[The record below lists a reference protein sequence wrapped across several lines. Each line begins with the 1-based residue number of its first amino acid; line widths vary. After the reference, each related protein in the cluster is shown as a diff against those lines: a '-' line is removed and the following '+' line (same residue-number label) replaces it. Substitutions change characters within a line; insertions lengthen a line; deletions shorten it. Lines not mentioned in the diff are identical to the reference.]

1 MNKPFKYK
9 RPRQEPRAKGHE
21 CGCHIILYVCIMWLH
36 IHILMQCMYVCFNMT
51 VCVHIYVYTIVQVVW
66 VGSSHVPCSDGCDW
80 LTLALYMPL
89 ITTTKI
95 MHPNLH
101 PCKFGCILLRVW
113 SSMWNVC
120 MCTYIRTIRVCI
132 QQQHG
137 WVRLRLRCCVCV

>member
-1 MNKPFKYK
+1 MNV
-9 RPRQEPRAKGHE
+9 GVT
-21 CGCHIILYVCIMWLH
+21 LYVCIMYLH

-89 ITTTKI
+89 ITTTKT

-101 PCKFGCILLRVW
+101 PCKFGCILLRVDQACG
-113 SSMWNVC
+113 MYVYIYTYYTC
-120 MCTYIRTIRVCI
+120 MYTTAA
-132 QQQHG
+132 
-137 WVRLRLRCCVCV
+137 WVGKIEAKVLCVRIVHT